1 MRNLPPPDSDSS
13 PLGLEEWIGII
24 IAVITIGGI
33 LIGVLGQRQKGLN
46 LQQWIGSLTSEPTT
60 EAPEEP
66 KVTSPIAE
74 EIPTR
79 QTVSSAP
86 LATDSPSPS
95 PAVAAAP
102 ESPEEGEAFPEIARA
117 VPLAPIVSA
126 PRTETPTET
135 TTETAEIP
143 RETPEA
149 TPTPTPTETPDA
161 AVNFTDIPDNY
172 WASPYI
178 TALVQREIMSGFP
191 EDNTFKPNNSI
202 NRAEFAALLRSAF
215 DQQATLETPKF
226 QDVSSDFWAWSAIQE
241 TSKTNFLRGY
251 PNNTFQPK
259 QPISKVQVL
268 VALASG
274 LGLEATQ
281 PAQEVLQT
289 YQDSDQI
296 PEYAREKVSAATEA
310 GIVVNYPNP
319 ESLNPTQDAT
329 RAEVAAMVYQ
339 ALVEA
344 GKADAVTSE
353 YVVNP

>member
-79 QTVSSAP
+79 ETLSSAP

-102 ESPEEGEAFPEIARA
+102 ESIDEDEAFPEIARA

-126 PRTETPTET
+126 PRTET
-135 TTETAEIP
+135 AEIP
-143 RETPEA
+143 TETPEA

-161 AVNFTDIPDNY
+161 AVKFADVPDDY

-178 TALVQREIMSGFP
+178 TALVQRDIMSGFP
-191 EDNTFKPNNSI
+191 EDNTFKPNSSI
-202 NRAEFAALLRSAF
+202 TRAEFAALLRNAF
-215 DQQATLETPKF
+215 EQQPTLETPNFK
-226 QDVSSDFWAWSAIQE
+226 DVSSEFWAWSAIQE

-259 QPISKVQVL
+259 QPIPKVQVL

-274 LGLEATQ
+274 LGLEANQ
-281 PAQEVLQT
+281 SPQEVLQT
-289 YQDSDQI
+289 YQDSNQI
-296 PEYAREKVSAATEA
+296 PEYAREKLSAATEA
-310 GIVVNYPNP
+310 GIVVNYPNT

>member
-46 LQQWIGSLTSEPTT
+46 LQQWIGSLTSEPKT

-79 QTVSSAP
+79 ETLSSAP

-102 ESPEEGEAFPEIARA
+102 ESIDEDEAFPEIARA

-126 PRTETPTET
+126 P

-143 RETPEA
+143 TETPEA

-161 AVNFTDIPDNY
+161 AVKFADVPDDY

-178 TALVQREIMSGFP
+178 TALVQRDIMSGFP
-191 EDNTFKPNNSI
+191 EDNTFKPNSSI
-202 NRAEFAALLRSAF
+202 TRAEFAALLRSAF
-215 DQQATLETPKF
+215 DQQPTLETPNFK
-226 QDVSSDFWAWSAIQE
+226 DISSDFWAWSAIQE

-259 QPISKVQVL
+259 QPIPKVQVL

-274 LGLEATQ
+274 LGLEANQ
-281 PAQEVLQT
+281 SPQEVLQT
-289 YQDSDQI
+289 YQDSNQI

-310 GIVVNYPNP
+310 GIVVNYPNT

>member
-13 PLGLEEWIGII
+13 RLGLEEWIGII
-24 IAVITIGGI
+24 IAIATIGGI
-33 LIGVLGQRQKGLN
+33 LIGVLGQRQKGFN
-46 LQQWIGSLTSEPTT
+46 LKQWVGSLTSEPTT
-60 EAPEEP
+60 EAPEEA

-79 QTVSSAP
+79 ESVSSAP

-95 PAVAAAP
+95 PAEATVP
-102 ESPEEGEAFPEIARA
+102 ESPEEEEAFPEIARA

-126 PRTETPTET
+126 SRTETEAETPT
-135 TTETAEIP
+135 
-143 RETPEA
+143 ETPEA
-149 TPTPTPTETPDA
+149 TPTPTPTETPDV
-161 AVNFTDIPDNY
+161 AVKFADVPDDY

-178 TALVQREIMSGFP
+178 TALVQRDIMSGFP
-191 EDNTFKPNNSI
+191 EDNTFKPNSSI
-202 NRAEFAALLRSAF
+202 TRAEFAALLRSAF
-215 DQQATLETPKF
+215 EQQPTLETPNFK
-226 QDVSSDFWAWSAIQE
+226 DVSSDFWAWSAIQE

-259 QPISKVQVL
+259 QPIPKVQVL

-274 LGLEATQ
+274 LGLEANQ
-281 PAQEVLQT
+281 SPQEVLQT
-289 YQDSDQI
+289 YQDSNQI

-310 GIVVNYPNP
+310 GIVVNYPNT

>member
-24 IAVITIGGI
+24 IAVITIGAI

-79 QTVSSAP
+79 ETLSSAP

-102 ESPEEGEAFPEIARA
+102 ESIDEGEAFPEIARA

-126 PRTETPTET
+126 PTTETETPTET
-135 TTETAEIP
+135 LA
-143 RETPEA
+143 ETPTE
-149 TPTPTPTETPDA
+149 TPTPTPTETPVEP
-161 AVNFTDIPDNY
+161 VNFTDVPDNY

-178 TALVQREIMSGFP
+178 TALVQRDIMSGFP
-191 EDNTFKPNNSI
+191 EDNTFKPNSSI
-202 NRAEFAALLRSAF
+202 TRAEFAALLRSAF
-215 DQQATLETPKF
+215 EQQATLETPNFK
-226 QDVSSDFWAWSAIQE
+226 DVSSDFWAWSAIQE

-274 LGLEATQ
+274 LGLEANQ
-281 PAQEVLQT
+281 PSQEVLQT
-289 YQDSDQI
+289 YQDSAQI

-310 GIVVNYPNP
+310 GIVVNYPNT

>member
-24 IAVITIGGI
+24 IAVITIGAI

-74 EIPTR
+74 EIPSRETL
-79 QTVSSAP
+79 SSAP
-86 LATDSPSPS
+86 LATDSASPS

-102 ESPEEGEAFPEIARA
+102 ESIDEDEAFPEIARA

-126 PRTETPTET
+126 PTTETETPTET
-135 TTETAEIP
+135 S
-143 RETPEA
+143 EA

-161 AVNFTDIPDNY
+161 AVKFADVPEDY

-178 TALVQREIMSGFP
+178 TALVQRDVMSGFP
-191 EDNTFKPNNSI
+191 EDNTFKPNSSI
-202 NRAEFAALLRSAF
+202 TRAEFAALLRNAF
-215 DQQATLETPKF
+215 EQQPTLETPNFK
-226 QDVSSDFWAWSAIQE
+226 DVSSEFWAWSAIQE

-259 QPISKVQVL
+259 QPIPKVQVL

-274 LGLEATQ
+274 LGLEANQ
-281 PAQEVLQT
+281 SPQEVLQT
-289 YQDSDQI
+289 YQDSAQI
-296 PEYAREKVSAATEA
+296 PEYAREKVSAATKA
-310 GIVVNYPNP
+310 GIVVNYPNT

>member
-1 MRNLPPPDSDSS
+1 
-13 PLGLEEWIGII
+13 LEEWIGII
-24 IAVITIGGI
+24 IAVITIGAI

-79 QTVSSAP
+79 ETLSSAP
-86 LATDSPSPS
+86 LATDSASPS

-102 ESPEEGEAFPEIARA
+102 ESIDEDEAFPEIARA

-126 PRTETPTET
+126 PTTETETPTET
-135 TTETAEIP
+135 AEIP
-143 RETPEA
+143 TETPEA

-161 AVNFTDIPDNY
+161 AVKFTDVPDDY

-178 TALVQREIMSGFP
+178 TALVQRDIMSGFP
-191 EDNTFKPNNSI
+191 EDNTFKPNSSI
-202 NRAEFAALLRSAF
+202 TRAEFAALLRSAF
-215 DQQATLETPKF
+215 EQQATLEIPNFK
-226 QDVSSDFWAWSAIQE
+226 DVSSDFWAWSAIQE

-259 QPISKVQVL
+259 QPIPKVQVL

-274 LGLEATQ
+274 LGLEANQ
-281 PAQEVLQT
+281 SPQQVLQT
-289 YQDSDQI
+289 YQDSNQI

-310 GIVVNYPNP
+310 GIVVNYPNT

>member
-24 IAVITIGGI
+24 IAVITIGAI

-79 QTVSSAP
+79 ETLSSAP
-86 LATDSPSPS
+86 LATDSASPS

-102 ESPEEGEAFPEIARA
+102 ESIDEDEAFPEIARA

-126 PRTETPTET
+126 PTTETETPTET
-135 TTETAEIP
+135 S
-143 RETPEA
+143 EA

-161 AVNFTDIPDNY
+161 AVKFADVPDDY

-178 TALVQREIMSGFP
+178 IALVQRDVMSGFP
-191 EDNTFKPNNSI
+191 EDNTFKPNSSI
-202 NRAEFAALLRSAF
+202 TRAEFAALLRNAF
-215 DQQATLETPKF
+215 EQQPTLETPNFK
-226 QDVSSDFWAWSAIQE
+226 DVSSEFWAWSAIQE

-259 QPISKVQVL
+259 QPIPKVQVL

-274 LGLEATQ
+274 LGLEANQ
-281 PAQEVLQT
+281 SPQEVLQT
-289 YQDSDQI
+289 YQDSNQI

-310 GIVVNYPNP
+310 GIVVNYPNT

>member
-46 LQQWIGSLTSEPTT
+46 LQQWIGSLTSEPKT

-79 QTVSSAP
+79 ETLSSAP

-102 ESPEEGEAFPEIARA
+102 ESIDEDEAFPEIARA

-126 PRTETPTET
+126 P

-143 RETPEA
+143 TETPEA

-161 AVNFTDIPDNY
+161 AVKFADVPDDY

-178 TALVQREIMSGFP
+178 TALVQRDIMSGFP
-191 EDNTFKPNNSI
+191 EDNTFKPNSSI
-202 NRAEFAALLRSAF
+202 TRAEFAALLRSAF
-215 DQQATLETPKF
+215 DQQPTLETPNFK
-226 QDVSSDFWAWSAIQE
+226 DISSDFWAWSAIQE

-259 QPISKVQVL
+259 QPIPKVQVL

-274 LGLEATQ
+274 LGLEANQ
-281 PAQEVLQT
+281 SPQEVLQT
-289 YQDSDQI
+289 YQDSAQI

-310 GIVVNYPNP
+310 GIVVNYPNT

>member
-24 IAVITIGGI
+24 IAVITIGAI

-79 QTVSSAP
+79 ETLSSAP

-102 ESPEEGEAFPEIARA
+102 ESIDEDEAFPEIARA

-126 PRTETPTET
+126 PTTETETPTET
-135 TTETAEIP
+135 S
-143 RETPEA
+143 EA

-161 AVNFTDIPDNY
+161 AVKFADVPEDY

-178 TALVQREIMSGFP
+178 IALVQRDVMSGFP
-191 EDNTFKPNNSI
+191 EDNTFKPNSSI
-202 NRAEFAALLRSAF
+202 TRAEFAALLRNAF
-215 DQQATLETPKF
+215 EQQPTLETPNFK
-226 QDVSSDFWAWSAIQE
+226 DVSSEFWAWSAIQE

-259 QPISKVQVL
+259 QPIPKVQVL

-274 LGLEATQ
+274 LGLEANQ
-281 PAQEVLQT
+281 SPQEVLQT
-289 YQDSDQI
+289 YQDSNQI
-296 PEYAREKVSAATEA
+296 PEYAREKISAATEA
-310 GIVVNYPNP
+310 GIVVNYPNT

>member
-24 IAVITIGGI
+24 IAVITIGAI

-79 QTVSSAP
+79 ETLSSAP

-102 ESPEEGEAFPEIARA
+102 ESIDEDEAFPEIARA

-126 PRTETPTET
+126 PTTETETPTET
-135 TTETAEIP
+135 S
-143 RETPEA
+143 EA

-161 AVNFTDIPDNY
+161 AVKFADVPEDY

-178 TALVQREIMSGFP
+178 TALVQRDVMSGFP
-191 EDNTFKPNNSI
+191 EDNTFKPNSSI
-202 NRAEFAALLRSAF
+202 TRAEFAALLRSAF
-215 DQQATLETPKF
+215 DQQRTLETPNFK
-226 QDVSSDFWAWSAIQE
+226 DVSSEFWAWSAIQE

-259 QPISKVQVL
+259 QPIPKVQVL

-274 LGLEATQ
+274 LGLEANQ
-281 PAQEVLQT
+281 SPQEVLQT
-289 YQDSDQI
+289 YQDSNQI

-310 GIVVNYPNP
+310 GIVVNYPNT

>member
-24 IAVITIGGI
+24 IAVITIGAI

-79 QTVSSAP
+79 ETLSSAP
-86 LATDSPSPS
+86 LATDSASPS

-102 ESPEEGEAFPEIARA
+102 ESIDEDEAFPEIARA

-126 PRTETPTET
+126 PTTETETPTET
-135 TTETAEIP
+135 AEIP
-143 RETPEA
+143 TETPEA

-161 AVNFTDIPDNY
+161 AVKFTDVPDDY

-178 TALVQREIMSGFP
+178 TALVQRDIMSGFP
-191 EDNTFKPNNSI
+191 EDNTFKPNSSI
-202 NRAEFAALLRSAF
+202 TRAEFAALLRSAF
-215 DQQATLETPKF
+215 EQQATLEIPNFK
-226 QDVSSDFWAWSAIQE
+226 DVSSDFWAWSAIQE

-259 QPISKVQVL
+259 QPIPKVQVL

-274 LGLEATQ
+274 LGLEANQ
-281 PAQEVLQT
+281 SPQQVLQT
-289 YQDSDQI
+289 YQDSNQI

-310 GIVVNYPNP
+310 GIVVNYPNT

>member
-24 IAVITIGGI
+24 IAVITIGAI

-79 QTVSSAP
+79 ETLSSAP
-86 LATDSPSPS
+86 LATDSASPS

-102 ESPEEGEAFPEIARA
+102 ESIDEDEAFPEIARA

-126 PRTETPTET
+126 PTTETETPTET
-135 TTETAEIP
+135 S
-143 RETPEA
+143 EA

-161 AVNFTDIPDNY
+161 AVKFADVPEDY

-178 TALVQREIMSGFP
+178 IALVQRDVMSGFP
-191 EDNTFKPNNSI
+191 EDNTFKPNSSI
-202 NRAEFAALLRSAF
+202 TRAEFAALLRNAF
-215 DQQATLETPKF
+215 EQQPTLETPNFK
-226 QDVSSDFWAWSAIQE
+226 DVSSEFWAWSAIQE

-259 QPISKVQVL
+259 QPIPKVQVL

-274 LGLEATQ
+274 LGLEANQ
-281 PAQEVLQT
+281 SPQEVLQT
-289 YQDSDQI
+289 YQDSNQI

-310 GIVVNYPNP
+310 GIVVNYPNT

>member
-24 IAVITIGGI
+24 IAVITIGAI

-79 QTVSSAP
+79 ETLSSAP

-102 ESPEEGEAFPEIARA
+102 ESIDEDEAFPEIARA

-126 PRTETPTET
+126 PTTETETPTET
-135 TTETAEIP
+135 S
-143 RETPEA
+143 EA

-161 AVNFTDIPDNY
+161 AVKFADVPEDY

-178 TALVQREIMSGFP
+178 TALVQRDVMSGFP
-191 EDNTFKPNNSI
+191 EDNTFKPNSSI
-202 NRAEFAALLRSAF
+202 TRAEFAALLRNAF
-215 DQQATLETPKF
+215 EQQPTLETPNFK
-226 QDVSSDFWAWSAIQE
+226 DVSSEFWAWSAIQE

-259 QPISKVQVL
+259 QPIPKVQVL

-274 LGLEATQ
+274 LGLEANQ
-281 PAQEVLQT
+281 SPQEVLQT
-289 YQDSDQI
+289 YQDSNQI

-310 GIVVNYPNP
+310 GIVVNYPNT

>member
-24 IAVITIGGI
+24 IAVITIGAI

-79 QTVSSAP
+79 ETLSSAP

-102 ESPEEGEAFPEIARA
+102 ESIDEDEAFPEIARA

-126 PRTETPTET
+126 PTTETETPTET
-135 TTETAEIP
+135 S
-143 RETPEA
+143 EA

-161 AVNFTDIPDNY
+161 AVKFADVPEDY

-178 TALVQREIMSGFP
+178 TALVQRDVMSGFP
-191 EDNTFKPNNSI
+191 EDNTFKPNSSI
-202 NRAEFAALLRSAF
+202 TRAEFAALLRSAF
-215 DQQATLETPKF
+215 DQQRTLETPNFK
-226 QDVSSDFWAWSAIQE
+226 DVSSEFWAWSAIQE

-259 QPISKVQVL
+259 QPIPKVQVL

-274 LGLEATQ
+274 LGLEANQ
-281 PAQEVLQT
+281 SPQEVLQT
-289 YQDSDQI
+289 YQDSNQI
-296 PEYAREKVSAATEA
+296 PEYAREKISAATEA
-310 GIVVNYPNP
+310 GIVVNYPNT

>member
-1 MRNLPPPDSDSS
+1 MRDLPPPDSDSS

-60 EAPEEP
+60 EAPEEQ

-74 EIPTR
+74 ETPTH
-79 QTVSSAP
+79 QTLSSPP

-102 ESPEEGEAFPEIARA
+102 ESPEEDEAFPEIARA
-117 VPLAPIVSA
+117 VSLAPIVSA
-126 PRTETPTET
+126 PRTET
-135 TTETAEIP
+135 EIP
-143 RETPEA
+143 TETPEA

-161 AVNFTDIPDNY
+161 AVKFTDVPDDY

-178 TALVQREIMSGFP
+178 TALVQRDIMSGFP
-191 EDNTFKPNNSI
+191 EDNTFKPNSSI
-202 NRAEFAALLRSAF
+202 TRAEFAALLRSAF
-215 DQQATLETPKF
+215 DQQPTLETPNFK
-226 QDVSSDFWAWSAIQE
+226 DVSSDFWAWSAIQE

-259 QPISKVQVL
+259 QPIPKVQVL

-274 LGLEATQ
+274 LGLEANQ
-281 PAQEVLQT
+281 SPQEVLQT
-289 YQDSDQI
+289 YQDSNQI

-310 GIVVNYPNP
+310 GIVVNYPNT
-319 ESLNPTQDAT
+319 ESLNPTQDVT

>member
-24 IAVITIGGI
+24 IAVITIGAI

-79 QTVSSAP
+79 ETLSSAP
-86 LATDSPSPS
+86 LATDSASPS

-102 ESPEEGEAFPEIARA
+102 ESIDEDEAFPEIARA

-126 PRTETPTET
+126 PTTETETPTET
-135 TTETAEIP
+135 S
-143 RETPEA
+143 EA

-161 AVNFTDIPDNY
+161 AVKFADVPDDY

-178 TALVQREIMSGFP
+178 IALVQRDVMSGFP
-191 EDNTFKPNNSI
+191 EDNTFKPNSSI
-202 NRAEFAALLRSAF
+202 TRAEFAALLRNAF
-215 DQQATLETPKF
+215 EQQPTLETPNFK
-226 QDVSSDFWAWSAIQE
+226 DVSSEFWAWSAIQE

-259 QPISKVQVL
+259 QPIPKVQVL

-274 LGLEATQ
+274 LGLEANQ
-281 PAQEVLQT
+281 SPQEVLQT
-289 YQDSDQI
+289 YQDSNQI
-296 PEYAREKVSAATEA
+296 PEYAREKISAATEA
-310 GIVVNYPNP
+310 GIVVNYPNT